1 METLKDIVK
10 GTATMD
16 CVRSGGIAEYI
27 ITSCNGKRYMLEIDL
42 SNRVD
47 CGDSDTFSIH
57 YPKAIILCIT
67 LGLLFKNRAT
77 VNASFSVSYPTLST
91 SWPFI
96 TL

>member
-47 CGDSDTFSIH
+47 CGDSATFSIH
-57 YPKAIILCIT
+57 YPKAIILMRWIR
-67 LGLLFKNRAT
+67 RAMEKGNLMELDT
-77 VNASFSVSYPTLST
+77 V
-91 SWPFI
+91 
-96 TL
+96 

>member
-10 GTATMD
+10 GTARMD

-47 CGDSDTFSIH
+47 CGDNATFNV
-57 YPKAIILCIT
+57 YYDKAIILMRWIR
-67 LGLLFKNRAT
+67 RAMDKG
-77 VNASFSVSYPTLST
+77 NLMELDLA
-91 SWPFI
+91 
-96 TL
+96 

>member
-47 CGDSDTFSIH
+47 CGDSATFNIH
-57 YPKAIILCIT
+57 YSKAIILMRWIR
-67 LGLLFKNRAT
+67 RAIEKG
-77 VNASFSVSYPTLST
+77 NLME
-91 SWPFI
+91 
-96 TL
+96 LD